1 MNLRKVILPVMG
13 VAALLLAGCAKEV
26 SYDEFHAQAVEAA
39 KKEVEYT
46 KAEINMDLTRG
57 GLALKGTA
65 TYDWATKKVTGD
77 AVVALVA
84 PEIMAVT
91 AVLVPSDANTK
102 YFLDGENFKVE
113 TTGDQAGKAEFE
125 GHGLLTYMEYDNN
138 DDGHGWVRV
147 AWSK

>member
-57 GLALKGTA
+57 GLALKGSA

-77 AVVALVA
+77 AAVVLVA
-84 PEIMAVT
+84 PGFIATT
-91 AVLVPSDANTK
+91 AVLVPSEANTK

-113 TTGDQAGKAEFE
+113 TTGDNAGKAEFE
-125 GHGLLTYMEYDNN
+125 GHGLLTYLEYDNTE
-138 DDGHGWVRV
+138 DGHGWVRL